1 MPSSPDPNQ
10 IIEATPFSRADV
22 TASRRGLGL
31 KPIPITILSL
41 LVALALIALFV
52 FSARAVR
59 FDLSP
64 MDASLE
70 VTDGLFTY
78 RLGERYLMLTGD
90 YTLTVTAD
98 GYIPLNPKIQVGEQA
113 DQTIRLELT
122 KLPGTLVVSTLPETQ
137 SPVFLDQTPVGI
149 TPLAVNDVQAGS
161 HNVSVRA
168 ERFLPFSTTVEIEGR
183 GRSQNLLVK
192 LVPAWALVSLSS
204 QPTAATVSIDGVAL
218 AATPAR
224 IEVMQGQHQL
234 VVTKPGFK
242 PWQTEVNIT
251 AQQDQILPEITLIAQ
266 DGQLSIQST
275 PSAAS
280 VTIADEYRGQT
291 PLELGLA
298 PGKTHRLRLTKPGY
312 ETTER
317 SVVIEAASD
326 AQLNLTLQP
335 VLGIVNLQVTPAG
348 ASLVVD
354 GQAQATASSRLELT
368 AVPHII
374 SIELAGYQS
383 QQIKVTP
390 QPGLPQQFVVE
401 LLTEAEAKLASI
413 APTTTTA
420 IGQVLTLP
428 QPGAFAMGANRR
440 EPGRRANEIEK
451 QVQLRRFYYLG
462 THEVTNAQYQQFD
475 NLHDSGMLGRA
486 LLTGSDRPVVNV
498 AWEDA
503 VAFCNWLSQQQGL
516 ASAYELID
524 NHWQAVTPMNTGY
537 RLPTEAEWIWASRY
551 AAGPKPT
558 RFPWGDA
565 MPPVAIE
572 ANYADE
578 SAKTM
583 VADVLT
589 GYTDHFRGTAPVGS
603 FPANPAGLFD
613 MAGNV
618 SEWMHDYYAQ
628 NEPTAVLVDPSGP
641 ISGERHVIK
650 GSNYTHGRFS
660 ELRWTFRDFGQSPRP
675 DVGFR
680 ISRYVE

>member
-1 MPSSPDPNQ
+1 
-10 IIEATPFSRADV
+10 
-22 TASRRGLGL
+22 
-31 KPIPITILSL
+31 
-41 LVALALIALFV
+41 
-52 FSARAVR
+52 
-59 FDLSP
+59 
-64 MDASLE
+64 
-70 VTDGLFTY
+70 
-78 RLGERYLMLTGD
+78 
-90 YTLTVTAD
+90 
-98 GYIPLNPKIQVGEQA
+98 
-113 DQTIRLELT
+113 
-122 KLPGTLVVSTLPETQ
+122 
-137 SPVFLDQTPVGI
+137 
-149 TPLAVNDVQAGS
+149 
-161 HNVSVRA
+161 
-168 ERFLPFSTTVEIEGR
+168 
-183 GRSQNLLVK
+183 
-192 LVPAWALVSLSS
+192 
-204 QPTAATVSIDGVAL
+204 
-218 AATPAR
+218 
-224 IEVMQGQHQL
+224 
-234 VVTKPGFK
+234 
-242 PWQTEVNIT
+242 
-251 AQQDQILPEITLIAQ
+251 
-266 DGQLSIQST
+266 
-275 PSAAS
+275 
-280 VTIADEYRGQT
+280 
-291 PLELGLA
+291 
-298 PGKTHRLRLTKPGY
+298 
-312 ETTER
+312 
-317 SVVIEAASD
+317 AASD

-335 VLGIVNLQVTPAG
+335 VLGIVSLQVIPAG
-348 ASLVVD
+348 ASLAVD
-354 GQAQATASSRLELT
+354 GQAQATASGRLELT
-368 AVPHII
+368 AVPHSI
-374 SIELAGYQS
+374 SIELAGYQG
-383 QQIKVTP
+383 QQIEVTP
-390 QPGLPQQFVVE
+390 QPGLAQQFVVE

-420 IGQVLTLP
+420 IGQVLTLI

-486 LLTGSDRPVVNV
+486 LLTGSDRPVVNL

-583 VADVLT
+583 VADILA
-589 GYTDHFRGTAPVGS
+589 GYTDYFRGTAPVGS

-628 NEPTAVLVDPSGP
+628 NESTTVLVDPSGP

-680 ISRYVE
+680 IARYVE